1 MSAQNLASSV
11 PAPERQP
18 RVEAPDF
25 THVMVKKR
33 SKVFLYVAAVG
44 VAIVALVVI
53 LLRVG

>member
-1 MSAQNLASSV
+1 MSVQNPASSV
-11 PAPERQP
+11 PVPERPP

-33 SKVFLYVAAVG
+33 SKVLLYVAAVG
-44 VAIVALVVI
+44 VAIVALVFI